1 MMHLD
6 NDHQH
11 FDGIGYGRELH
22 GDYACDHKKS
32 RGRLIAEPLSRTR
45 TDYQRDRDRIIHST
59 AFRRLKHKTQVFIY
73 HEGDHFRTR
82 LTHTIEVAQVAR
94 SIARALRVD
103 EDLAEALALAHD
115 LGHTPFG
122 HAGEDALAR
131 CMKEHSGFEHNAQ
144 TLRIVTAL
152 ERRYATFDGLNL
164 SWEALEG
171 IVKHNGPLLDKGG
184 ASISKYKDTELPHA
198 IQLYSQDHD
207 LMLDTFASLEAQA
220 AAIADDIAYNA
231 HDIDDG
237 LREGLF
243 ELEDLR
249 DVPLVGDL
257 LLEVRELYPELDKTR
272 TTHELVRRVITRLIE
287 DVILTAQANLSKIE
301 PKTAD
306 DVRHA
311 GQAIVTF
318 SPDIAAADRG
328 IKSFLFDH
336 MYRTPKVLAVRDNAE
351 IIVGNL
357 FDRYLNQPTLMA
369 NDWAG
374 QSLDQNEAILPRL
387 VCDYV
392 AGMTDRFA
400 LQEHRRLFDDTPD
413 LS

>member
-1 MMHLD
+1 M
-6 NDHQH
+6 NNSGVP
-11 FDGIGYGRELH
+11 FETVGFGGEYRAP
-22 GDYACDHKKS
+22 YACDPQNS
-32 RGRLIAEPLSRTR
+32 RGRLISEPASPTR
-45 TDYQRDRDRIIHST
+45 TPSQRDRDRVVHST

-131 CMKEHSGFEHNAQ
+131 SMVDYDGFEHNAQ

-152 ERRYATFDGLNL
+152 EKRYATFDGLNL
-164 SWEALEG
+164 SWETLEG
-171 IVKHNGPLLDKGG
+171 IVKHNGPLLNASG
-184 ASISKYKDTELPHA
+184 ASIGKYADDGLPHA
-198 IQLYSQDHD
+198 IQVYSKSHD
-207 LMLDTFASLEAQA
+207 LMLNTYASIEAQS

-237 LREGLF
+237 LREGVFTLD
-243 ELEDLR
+243 DLS
-249 DVPLVGDL
+249 DVPLVGDIL
-257 LLEVRELYPELDKTR
+257 KEVRELYPKLNKTR
-272 TTHELVRRVITRLIE
+272 TTHELVRRLITRLIE
-287 DVILTAQANLSKIE
+287 DVIMTAQSNLAALQPTS
-301 PKTAD
+301 AD
-306 DVRHA
+306 DVRRA
-311 GQAIVTF
+311 GRVMVGF
-318 SPDIAAADRG
+318 SKDMILAERA
-328 IKSFLFDH
+328 IKSFLFEH

-357 FDRYLNQPTLMA
+357 FDRYLNDPTLMA
-369 NDWAG
+369 NEWGEPLSD
-374 QSLDQNEAILPRL
+374 LDVLPRL

-400 LQEHRRLFDDTPD
+400 LQEHHRLFDVTPD

>member
-1 MMHLD
+1 MGLD
-6 NDHQH
+6 QNNSA
-11 FDGIGYGRELH
+11 FDRIGFGGEDRAP
-22 GDYACDHKKS
+22 YACDPRSS
-32 RGRLIAEPLSRTR
+32 RGRLICELLSPTR
-45 TDYQRDRDRIIHST
+45 TEYQRDRDRIIHST

-94 SIARALRVD
+94 SIARALKVD

-131 CMKEHSGFEHNAQ
+131 AMKNHSGFEHNAQ

-164 SWEALEG
+164 SWETLEG
-171 IVKHNGPLLDKGG
+171 IVKHNGPLIN
-184 ASISKYKDTELPHA
+184 ASSVSIGKYKDTDLPHA
-198 IQLYSQDHD
+198 IEVYTQKHD
-207 LMLDTFASLEAQA
+207 LMLNTYASVEAQTA
-220 AAIADDIAYNA
+220 AVADDIAYNA

-237 LREGLF
+237 LREGVFALD
-243 ELEDLR
+243 DLLN
-249 DVPLVGDL
+249 VPLVGDIL
-257 LLEVRELYPELDKTR
+257 KEVRDLYPNLDKTR
-272 TTHELVRRVITRLIE
+272 TTHELVRRLITRMIE
-287 DVILTAQANLSKIE
+287 DVILTSQSNLTLIDPQS
-301 PKTAD
+301 AD

-311 GQAIVTF
+311 KAATVAF
-318 SPDIAAADRG
+318 SPDMVMSDQG
-328 IKSFLFDH
+328 IKSFLFEH

-357 FDRYLNQPTLMA
+357 FDKYLMEPSLMA
-369 NDWAG
+369 NEWG
-374 QSLDQNEAILPRL
+374 EQLPNEDVLPRL

-400 LQEHRRLFDDTPD
+400 LQEHRRLFDVTPD
-413 LS
+413 LR

>member
-1 MMHLD
+1 M
-6 NDHQH
+6 NNS
-11 FDGIGYGRELH
+11 GISFEAIGFGGEYRAL
-22 GDYACDHKKS
+22 YACDPKDS
-32 RGRLIAEPLSRTR
+32 RGRLIPEPASPTR
-45 TDYQRDRDRIIHST
+45 TPSQRDRDRVIHST

-103 EDLAEALALAHD
+103 EDLAESLALAHD

-131 CMKEHSGFEHNAQ
+131 SMVDYNGFEHNAQ

-152 ERRYATFDGLNL
+152 EKRYANFDGLNL
-164 SWEALEG
+164 SWETLEG
-171 IVKHNGPLLDKGG
+171 IVKHNGPLIDANG
-184 ASISKYKDTELPHA
+184 ASIGKYADDGLPHA
-198 IQLYSQDHD
+198 IQVYSKNHD
-207 LMLDTFASLEAQA
+207 LMLNTYASIEAQS

-237 LREGLF
+237 LREGVFALD
-243 ELEDLR
+243 DLN
-249 DVPLVGDL
+249 DVPLVGDIL
-257 LLEVRELYPELDKTR
+257 KEVRELYPELDTTR
-272 TTHELVRRVITRLIE
+272 TTHEVVRRLITRMIE
-287 DVILTAQANLSKIE
+287 DVILTAQSNITTLGVRS
-301 PKTAD
+301 AD

-311 GQAIVTF
+311 DKMMVTF
-318 SPDIAAADRG
+318 SPDMVMADRG
-328 IKSFLFDH
+328 IKAFLFEH

-351 IIVGNL
+351 VIVGNL
-357 FDRYLNQPTLMA
+357 FDRYLNDHTLMA
-369 NDWAG
+369 NEWGETLPRADV
-374 QSLDQNEAILPRL
+374 LPRL

-400 LQEHRRLFDDTPD
+400 LQEHRRLFDVTPD